1 MSPGLSPLGCDA
13 SDTSNIEV
21 DSRKPTDD
29 PFGLDCCYIDYLH
42 SKGLKIDKDKDC
54 VLLEHLT
61 SGHLEPCS
69 PFSASNAEEIVHTVP
84 IREEIPFDQVHC
96 LKLVNLRDELLSPR
110 HIRLL
115 KLIPPVSTDLPDAP
129 VGVRAEVFQASLDG
143 LTKNC
148 RPLFAAAS
156 YVCGDQTLTRSVL
169 CGQNY
174 INIPHN
180 AYDVIVHLRFK
191 DRPRPA
197 AGVGYLVE
205 AQLQIG
211 LLVLSG
217 THAAEG
223 DVAGRGDSSGVE
235 ILRELW
241 HERRVAEWR
250 LWNAVEGVLD
260 VR

>member
-223 DVAGRGDSSGVE
+223 DVAGRGDS
-235 ILRELW
+235 
-241 HERRVAEWR
+241 
-250 LWNAVEGVLD
+250 
-260 VR
+260 